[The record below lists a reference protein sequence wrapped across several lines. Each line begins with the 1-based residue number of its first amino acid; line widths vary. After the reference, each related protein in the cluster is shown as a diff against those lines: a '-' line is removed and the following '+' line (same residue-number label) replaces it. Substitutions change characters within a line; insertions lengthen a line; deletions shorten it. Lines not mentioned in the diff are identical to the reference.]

1 MADDSGESTGK
12 GVVLE
17 SEAPRDQARDIAL
30 VNRARRERW
39 PIPEDR
45 KSSLVDRLF
54 EIAQKKTVAVA
65 GPEGILLQDESTA
78 DKNAIAAAKVLV
90 AMDCENA
97 KQDPAPVEHEHRHT
111 HELGPITVENF
122 EQHRRQLLE
131 RADRLGGH
139 S

>member
-1 MADDSGESTGK
+1 MAGDPDDSTGR

-17 SEAPRDQARDIAL
+17 SDSPREISREIAL

-45 KSSLVDRLF
+45 RARLVDRLF
-54 EIAQKKTVAVA
+54 AITEKESVTALDSTGTAV
-65 GPEGILLQDESTA
+65 ELEDVA

-90 AMDCENA
+90 AMDSENA
-97 KQDPAPVEHEHRHT
+97 KQDPAPVEHHHT
-111 HELGPITVENF
+111 HELGPVTAENL
-122 EQHRRQLLE
+122 EQHRQRLLE
-131 RADRLGGH
+131 RADRLGCH